1 MLFGIKKTILY
12 LKKYIRLYN
21 RLILFYE
28 TECFLL
34 REFSLIIYEG
44 WAKS

>member
-12 LKKYIRLYN
+12 LKKHIRLYN

-34 REFSLIIYEG
+34 RIIYKG
-44 WAKS
+44 WTKS